1 MSVASAVN
9 AAINDSATAPCDR
22 LQSSCQRTT
31 RPASKSVVCIS
42 SSGVSQ
48 TVSAL
53 GMRARSD
60 PVRGAALLQREGEA
74 TAGGSARET
83 SSTRVCLS
91 AKGEH
96 RLEQKHDV
104 ERAGRERRDLR
115 DLEAAGKVAGAR
127 AGDADRARAR
137 VDSDVAAAELPRD
150 EPTRSGDSAAQVEHG
165 DAGRDARARREC
177 PDLPG
182 THEAL
187 LLDVLARVV
196 GRLPGLPQ
204 GMVERASLV
213 LLHRLATNRCT

>member
-1 MSVASAVN
+1 
-9 AAINDSATAPCDR
+9 
-22 LQSSCQRTT
+22 
-31 RPASKSVVCIS
+31 
-42 SSGVSQ
+42 
-48 TVSAL
+48 
-53 GMRARSD
+53 MRARSD
-60 PVRGAALLQREGEA
+60 SVRGGPSSSVKANRPP
-74 TAGGSARET
+74 ARE
-83 SSTRVCLS
+83 RAGDLVHQGLLVG
-91 AKGEH
+91 KGEH

-165 DAGRDARARREC
+165 NAGRDARALRER

-196 GRLPGLPQ
+196 GCLPGSPQ
-204 GMVERASLV
+204 GLVERASLV
-213 LLHRLATNRCT
+213 LLHGLATNRCT